1 MYTAHDQASNT
12 ATATQ
17 RRVAPRLLA
26 GVVALLMVAAVGATP
41 ADAQA
46 TRPGDP
52 ATAET
57 HFLQLLNA
65 ERAAV
70 GAAPLVLDAGLRN
83 DARGWSGV
91 MAAQNRL
98 FHTSTLVEDTA
109 RSLPNWQRAGE
120 NVGYG
125 FSVET
130 LHNSFVAS
138 RAHYDNIVGDFN
150 RIGIGVVYTPTRTW
164 VTFRFAKVSTVDTVA
179 GTTAV
184 SHSVAADQVRRLYL
198 AFFKRE
204 PDAGGS
210 QFWVTKLTAGLP
222 LGQVSAEF
230 IKSAEFR
237 STYGH
242 LTDGQF
248 ITMVYRNVLVRDPDT
263 TGYNYWVGQM
273 QRGMGRGS
281 VMTNFS
287 ESAEF
292 KRNTA

>member
-1 MYTAHDQASNT
+1 MYTGHDQASNT
-12 ATATQ
+12 ARATQ
-17 RRVAPRLLA
+17 RRVVPRLLA
-26 GVVALLMVAAVGATP
+26 GVVALLMIAAVGATP
-41 ADAQA
+41 AAAQA

-83 DARGWSGV
+83 DARSWSGV
-91 MAAQNRL
+91 MAQQNRL

-138 RAHYDNIVGDFN
+138 AAHYANIVGDFN

-164 VTFRFAKVSTVDTVA
+164 VTFRFAKVSTVDAVA

-184 SHSVAADQVRRLYL
+184 SHSVATDQVRRLYL
-198 AFFKRE
+198 AFFERE
-204 PDAGGS
+204 PDSAGS
-210 QFWVTKLTAGLP
+210 QFWVTKITAGFP
-222 LGQVSAEF
+222 LGQISAEF

-237 STYGH
+237 STYGS
-242 LTDGQF
+242 LTDRDF
-248 ITMVYRNVLVRDPDT
+248 ITMVYRNVLGRVPDT
-263 TGYNYWVGQM
+263 GGYDYWVDKM
-273 QRGMGRGS
+273 QRGMGRGGI
-281 VMTNFS
+281 MTNFS

-292 KRNTA
+292 KSTTA